1 MSDGAYFLTQA
12 EGSGNAGEFVDAI
25 IAAAG
30 GVVDYTPNSLDTP
43 AKSGRHVPSAE
54 DFHHAG
60 AIDGRLTWFGAQA
73 WINYLNVTNYQ
84 GYSDWRLPTTKID
97 LIGVQNGH
105 TQLTHDKL

>member
-1 MSDGAYFLTQA
+1 MD
-12 EGSGNAGEFVDAI
+12 
-25 IAAAG
+25 
-30 GVVDYTPNSLDTP
+30 
-43 AKSGRHVPSAE
+43 
-54 DFHHAG
+54 
-60 AIDGRLTWFGAQA
+60 WFGAQA